1 MFATTTTGHDAIA
14 GLVNLERYP
23 IADLASPQARE
34 VIAMG
39 RAQLARQGLCLFP
52 EFVDPQ
58 ALAAMIAEARALESR
73 VHHAETWITGV
84 DEGAREVIHDPTR
97 NACGAVA
104 YDLLDPALAIRKLY
118 ELDQLLGLFRE
129 LLGLERFYRC
139 ADPVSSCMPM
149 FYADGDELGWHFDPN
164 DGVVTLLL
172 QQPEEGG
179 EFEFVPGVGRK
190 PADFHPYLKG
200 KREGVVVPTIA
211 PGTLSL
217 FRGEQS
223 LHRVTRVAGPV
234 PRIMLTMSFHT
245 TPGHV
250 FSQANRYRYSGRQV
264 EVTAPPA

>member
-1 MFATTTTGHDAIA
+1 MNGGMEGHEGIA
-14 GLVNLERYP
+14 GLVDLERYP
-23 IADLASPQARE
+23 IADLESPQARA
-34 VIAMG
+34 VIADG

-52 EFVDPQ
+52 GFVHEK
-58 ALAAMIAEARALESR
+58 ALAAMVAEAQALEPQ

-84 DEGAREVIHDPTR
+84 DEGAEQVIHDPTR

-104 YDLLDPALAIRKLY
+104 YDLLPADAAIRRLY
-118 ELDQLLGLFRE
+118 ELDQLLGLFRG
-129 LLGLERFYRC
+129 LLGLEQFYRC

-149 FYADGDELGWHFDPN
+149 YYRNGDELGWHFDPN

-172 QQPEEGG
+172 QKPKVGG
-179 EFEFVPGVGRK
+179 AFEFVPGIGRK

-200 KREGVVVPTIA
+200 KREGVVVPPIE

-217 FRGEQS
+217 FRGERS
-223 LHRVTRVAGPV
+223 LHRVTPVSGPV

-250 FSQANRYRYSGRQV
+250 FSKANRYRYSGREV
-264 EVTAPPA
+264 EVPAPA